1 MEQVLIATD
10 LYVHNQTN
18 HIVFVNIV
26 WLVECGRA
34 ESGNS
39 GRARSATAKKKVSRL
54 AIVCNIGKPYGWHT
68 H

>member
-26 WLVECGRA
+26 WWLSAA
-34 ESGNS
+34 EPNLGIP
-39 GRARSATAKKKVSRL
+39 AEPDLLLQKKVSRL
-54 AIVCNIGKPYGWHT
+54 DIVCNIGKPYGWHT